1 MKMGFRTTSPKRS
14 FSARTTGKLKR
25 TIKKA
30 TNPLYGKKGMGYIN
44 NPKKAIYN
52 KVYNKTTVGVN
63 QVFSGK
69 SSVSRT
75 TFDSQTALN
84 RINQLNETAK
94 IINTTTNVSTFF
106 SRFNFALQIC
116 DELVQYE
123 YTGIIQTI
131 TPTQQKRE
139 FLEQIPDVINSLIVR
154 SYNKEYAKAQELKTE
169 KGRHN
174 RLIRFFN
181 TLVEELNQYGAKYI
195 TETNIS
201 KIHELACS
209 IGIDDEITVN
219 LVPTTISLPVVNTA
233 PTTSISHSSHVKSDT
248 KMICPKCK
256 DIFINHSTCPTC
268 GRTLIPASDYTNKY
282 VDDQFNKT
290 AGSVAGCAIG
300 VYCCPLLFVGIIFLI
315 LEMYS
320 IALVIFAVYALIIFI
335 AYSVGKK

>member
-1 MKMGFRTTSPKRS
+1 MKMGFRTPSPKRS

-75 TFDSQTALN
+75 TFDSQTSLN

-123 YTGIIQTI
+123 
-131 TPTQQKRE
+131 
-139 FLEQIPDVINSLIVR
+139 
-154 SYNKEYAKAQELKTE
+154 
-169 KGRHN
+169 
-174 RLIRFFN
+174 
-181 TLVEELNQYGAKYI
+181 
-195 TETNIS
+195 
-201 KIHELACS
+201 
-209 IGIDDEITVN
+209 
-219 LVPTTISLPVVNTA
+219 
-233 PTTSISHSSHVKSDT
+233 
-248 KMICPKCK
+248 
-256 DIFINHSTCPTC
+256 
-268 GRTLIPASDYTNKY
+268 
-282 VDDQFNKT
+282 
-290 AGSVAGCAIG
+290 
-300 VYCCPLLFVGIIFLI
+300 
-315 LEMYS
+315 
-320 IALVIFAVYALIIFI
+320 
-335 AYSVGKK
+335 